1 MTIKLKC
8 YSVLLLTASI
18 SLAGCQTTEIAP
30 PKTTPQDENIRTMQA
45 DSDLDGDGVLD
56 AIDECPATP
65 LNVVADEKGCPLA
78 ISTDVGHGI
87 GGQISF
93 PMNSSQPYAED
104 LDTLKIFANINDKCL
119 IGLDGN
125 ISKYENIESN
135 KTLARDRA
143 EFIASYLILNYQI
156 DPRQITIA
164 YYADERSKAPSDS
177 YEDSKVN
184 QRVDTTMWFDDN
196 CKNKID

>member
-1 MTIKLKC
+1 ML
-8 YSVLLLTASI
+8 ASSI
-18 SLAGCQTTEIAP
+18 ALAGCQTTTTAP
-30 PKTTPQDENIRTMQA
+30 SKDLPKDENIRTMQA
-45 DSDLDGDGVLD
+45 DIPDSDSDGVLD
-56 AIDECPATP
+56 NTDECSDTP
-65 LNVVADEKGCPLA
+65 NNVVVDKVGCPLSV
-78 ISTDVGHGI
+78 STDVGHGI
-87 GGQISF
+87 GGQVSF

-104 LDTLKIFANINDKCL
+104 IDSLKVFANINDKCL

-143 EFIASYLILNYQI
+143 EYIASYLILNYQI
-156 DPRQITIA
+156 DPRQIKTA
-164 YYADERSKAPSDS
+164 YYGDERSKAPSDS